1 MLQWGC
7 SWFDRTHFMG
17 LCSPGE
23 SQSGAGI
30 ENGDLL
36 YYWPMSPTM
45 LDTGR
50 DMSVGRRR
58 FWEKGKH
65 RCLLHLSNVATE
77 ISLFSFPSTWLPA
90 FLLFIFFAS
99 SSSSCSL
106 SLSPKTGVDANTWSA
121 LDFPV
126 VCVSC
131 QQTLHKYV
139 YSFEGERFLIDN

>member
-17 LCSPGE
+17 LCSLGE

-45 LDTGR
+45 LETGR

-90 FLLFIFFAS
+90 FLLFIFFS
-99 SSSSCSL
+99 SCSSSCSL
-106 SLSPKTGVDANTWSA
+106 SLSLSTPKREWMLIHGQLWIFRSFASPVSKHFINTYTPLKGSV
-121 LDFPV
+121 F
-126 VCVSC
+126 
-131 QQTLHKYV
+131 
-139 YSFEGERFLIDN
+139 